1 NTLPYVNRGSGKDGF
16 DQRLRQS
23 AEGAAKEGNLAGA
36 ARPEDLA
43 GVSSQTGLYNFQN
56 TKFPMTVGGNHPLI
70 AVDAL
75 KRASRVGQENGID
88 YLLRR
93 HVSAAVRNLFR
104 FQ

>member
-1 NTLPYVNRGSGKDGF
+1 MNRGSGKDGF
-16 DQRLRQS
+16 DQRVRQS

-36 ARPEDLA
+36 ARSEDLA
-43 GVSSQTGLYNFQN
+43 GVGPQTGLYNLQDR
-56 TKFPMTVGGNHPLI
+56 KFPMIVGGNHLLI

-75 KRASRVGQENGID
+75 KGASRVRQENRID

-93 HVSAAVRNLFR
+93 HVSEAVRNLFR

>member
-1 NTLPYVNRGSGKDGF
+1 MNRGSIKDGF

-23 AEGAAKEGNLAGA
+23 AEGAAKEGDLATA
-36 ARPEDLA
+36 AGSEDLDR
-43 GVSSQTGLYNFQN
+43 VCSQTGLYNLQN
-56 TKFPMTVGGNHPLI
+56 TKFPMIVGGNHALI

-88 YLLRR
+88 YLFRR
-93 HVSAAVRNLFR
+93 HVSEAVRNLFR